1 VGRIS
6 VTDGSRAYTVNI
18 DDPRARGDL
27 FQAIVIA
34 QLVDE
39 LTGEPVREH
48 PQVSSR
54 VRGMLPRFAA
64 DGIAGLA
71 GVPTRL
77 LPKLRTQPYSLDVTF
92 TVDGFLPLTVDPE
105 PSLGP
110 QGAYPTQFDP
120 IDLHELKMRRR
131 PVVLIVRTVE
141 LDAQNHPQALPLAV
155 ASISGI
161 WRTAQ
166 DVVSTVAPA
175 PANLVSYT
183 PGLYAARPQPVATIA
198 SVTLTPAA
206 DPLRN
211 LLFDVGPGDTR
222 LVVNRGGG
230 LAPGAIVGIDRA
242 DTDRVE
248 HIEVAQVDAP
258 TDPESPAVFD
268 LRFPV
273 QRRHHVSAPVE
284 RVTPG
289 APTPLA
295 NLTDAGRPGDPT
307 LFVNSVATVGP
318 NPTVVQIS
326 GGAAATEYGTCS
338 RYRVVTNADGYG
350 TLPPLSRVAAVEIGA
365 VLGALSSPPQRVTAN
380 YREFEN
386 RVDLTLA

>member
-1 VGRIS
+1 M
-6 VTDGSRAYTVNI
+6 
-18 DDPRARGDL
+18 
-27 FQAIVIA
+27 FQ
-34 QLVDE
+34 
-39 LTGEPVREH
+39 
-48 PQVSSR
+48 
-54 VRGMLPRFAA
+54 RFAA

-77 LPKLRTQPYSLDVTF
+77 FPRLRTQPYPVDVTF
-92 TVDGFLPLTVDPE
+92 TVDGFLPFTVDPE
-105 PSLGP
+105 PSLGA
-110 QGAYPTQFDP
+110 QGAFPTQFDP
-120 IDLHELKMRRR
+120 IDLHELEMRRR
-131 PVVLIVRTVE
+131 PVVLTVRTVE

-166 DVVSTVAPA
+166 DVISTAAPA
-175 PANLVSYT
+175 PANLVSYA
-183 PGLYAARPQPVATIA
+183 PGLYAARPQPAATIA

-206 DPLRN
+206 DPERL
-211 LLFDVGPGDTR
+211 LLFDVAPGDTR
-222 LVVNRGGG
+222 LVVDRGAG

-248 HIEVAQVDAP
+248 YIEVAQVDAP

-273 QRRHHVSAPVE
+273 QRRHHVSTPVE
-284 RVTPG
+284 RVTAG

-295 NLTDAGRPGDPT
+295 TLTDAGRPGDPT

-326 GGAAATEYGTCS
+326 GGAAATEYGTCA
-338 RYRVVTNADGYG
+338 RYRVATNVDGYG
-350 TLPPLSRVAAVEIGA
+350 TLPPLSRVAAVEVGA
-365 VLGALSSPPQRVTAN
+365 VLGALSSAPRRVTPD
-380 YREFEN
+380 YLVFEN
-386 RVDLTLA
+386 RFDLTLA